1 MKDRYE
7 LLIKQLH
14 ALLEGESDR
23 IANLSNI
30 SALLYHSLDNVNW
43 AGFYLYKKEELV
55 LGPFQGK
62 VACMHIKLENGVCGK
77 AARTREIQCIENVHD
92 FEGHIACDSESNS
105 EIVVPIVIDGELF
118 GVLDIDSF
126 EYANFGEVDVEYL
139 GKFVEEMI
147 AYIR

>member
-7 LLIKQLH
+7 LMIKQLH
-14 ALLEGESDR
+14 SLLEGETDR

-30 SALLYHSLDNVNW
+30 SALLFHSIDNVNW
-43 AGFYLYKKEELV
+43 AGFYLYKNEELI

-77 AARTREIQCIENVHD
+77 AARTREIQCIQNVHE
-92 FEGHIACDSESNS
+92 FEGHIACDSASNS

-118 GVLDIDSF
+118 GVLDIDSSEF
-126 EYANFGEVDVEYL
+126 SNFDEIDVKYL
-139 GKFVEEMI
+139 GKFVEEM
-147 AYIR
+147 ASYIR